1 MLHTETVESST
12 FSLLTRLMLE
22 RNLGELSL
30 VGGTALSLLYG
41 HRKSDDLDLFV
52 AGTVDNDKIARQL
65 ADIFKER
72 VEIRTNKSNV
82 GVFCFIDNVKVD
94 IVAHPHPLL
103 APAQTIDDIRFFSIE
118 DIIAMK
124 VQALLGRA
132 KKKDFWDIAEL
143 LNHFTVERF
152 IVLHQKKYN
161 TQNLLITI
169 PQALTYFSEAEQD
182 EDPVGLKKQSWEG
195 VKKYISQKVSHY
207 LN

>member
-1 MLHTETVESST
+1 
-12 FSLLTRLMLE
+12 MLE

-182 EDPVGLKKQSWEG
+182 EDPVGQKKQSWEG